1 MPHPAPAPSP
11 SPRLPAPVQ
20 SGEAPRVPREQH
32 HRLADSD
39 LCVPLATH
47 ADDVVEAGGSEK
59 TEAKPRAGGHED
71 EAAPVPEV
79 EVEEEAGQPRENGQ
93 EESLAIAWAEPE
105 DEPGPKVSSP
115 FLM

>member
-1 MPHPAPAPSP
+1 MS
-11 SPRLPAPVQ
+11 SFNGVR
-20 SGEAPRVPREQH
+20 R
-32 HRLADSD
+32 
-39 LCVPLATH
+39 
-47 ADDVVEAGGSEK
+47 DD
-59 TEAKPRAGGHED
+59 
-71 EAAPVPEV
+71 

>member
-1 MPHPAPAPSP
+1 MCPP
-11 SPRLPAPVQ
+11 
-20 SGEAPRVPREQH
+20 G
-32 HRLADSD
+32 
-39 LCVPLATH
+39 TH
-47 ADDVVEAGGSEK
+47 DDDVVEAGGSEK

-93 EESLAIAWAEPE
+93 EEALAIAWAEPE

>member
-1 MPHPAPAPSP
+1 M
-11 SPRLPAPVQ
+11 
-20 SGEAPRVPREQH
+20 
-32 HRLADSD
+32 
-39 LCVPLATH
+39 CVPLATH
-47 ADDVVEAGGSEK
+47 DDVVEAGGSEK

>member
-1 MPHPAPAPSP
+1 MCPP
-11 SPRLPAPVQ
+11 
-20 SGEAPRVPREQH
+20 G
-32 HRLADSD
+32 
-39 LCVPLATH
+39 TH
-47 ADDVVEAGGSEK
+47 DDDVVEAGGSEK

-79 EVEEEAGQPRENGQ
+79 EVEEEAGRPLENGQ
-93 EESLAIAWAEPE
+93 EESPAIAWAEPE